1 MRSQTDSARPAIVLI
16 VSKHEWTS
24 RSLES
29 ILVPSGRVVLKT
41 FTSRQ
46 TLELVQQQPPDAII
60 IDVHLPEGD
69 GLALCREL
77 RDHQLVSPS
86 TPVLLTMPKSPTRRE
101 RLEALRAGAWDCLG
115 NPLDAEELLAMLDAL
130 IPAKLDADQA
140 RTEGLVD
147 ETLGLYNALGL
158 ARRAQ
163 ELAAHATRHHA
174 PLACVLFA
182 PDPGPETAE
191 GAPTDGQRLVWE
203 RVAGVLKSASRV
215 SDAVG
220 RLGEGVFGVIALD
233 AGAAHARTLAERLA
247 GAMLDPRKEPLAE
260 RVPRFRLHAGCHAVS
275 DFGTAAID
283 TVELMLRATTALQRA
298 RSDPTGP
305 WLREYDESHAAPD
318 LRGSTGRS

>member
-1 MRSQTDSARPAIVLI
+1 M
-16 VSKHEWTS
+16 
-24 RSLES
+24 
-29 ILVPSGRVVLKT
+29 
-41 FTSRQ
+41 
-46 TLELVQQQPPDAII
+46 
-60 IDVHLPEGD
+60 HLPEGD

-203 RVAGVLKSASRV
+203 RVAGVPKSASRV

-247 GAMLDPRKEPLAE
+247 GAMLDPRDRKNENALALS
-260 RVPRFRLHAGCHAVS
+260 RRLAAEGAALVTTDAVL
-275 DFGTAAID
+275 FEFANYF
-283 TVELMLRATTALQRA
+283 A
-298 RSDPTGP
+298 RSP
-305 WLREYDESHAAPD
+305 LRSHCIGWIGAIRC
-318 LRGSTGRS
+318 L